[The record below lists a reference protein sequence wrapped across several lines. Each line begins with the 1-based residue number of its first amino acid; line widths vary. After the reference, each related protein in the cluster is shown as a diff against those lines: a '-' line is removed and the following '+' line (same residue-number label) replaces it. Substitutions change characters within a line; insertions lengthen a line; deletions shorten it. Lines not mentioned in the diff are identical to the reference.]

1 MPADPARLPMITS
14 PRCQDEGVSASAQ
27 APPGRA
33 RAPRTDGGSEGPGAY
48 RRPLVITGAIAAAA
62 VAATGVALLTTL
74 VAIGWITA
82 PHAGLGNGLP
92 GVLRTAITIWL
103 AAHHVGFTL
112 HGVGLHGAGR
122 IGMLPLGLLFIPGA
136 LLWRA
141 GRWVVRTGEVG
152 RLRHV
157 GYATLALA
165 VPYAL
170 VSGALALAARSSLAA
185 PSPIQA
191 VTEPFLVAVVAGGL
205 GGAHALAPWHR
216 LVRLLPV
223 RSRSVTMGMLVTLG
237 LLVAAGAVLAGGSL
251 LIHLGQV
258 RVLTDKL
265 SPGPIGALLLLLV
278 QTAYVPNAVVWA
290 IAFCLGPGFAFG
302 VGTIVA
308 PTGSAL
314 GELPAFPMLAALP
327 SGHVPGW
334 LSLAVLAVPYLAAA
348 AGGVLTVRIMPT
360 PVLEAA
366 PAWGFASGAAAGC
379 VVGLLAALSGG
390 PLGDGRLAAVG
401 PSGWQVGLVAILEMG
416 VTSAVSAGAAN
427 WWMLR
432 REPEAGFRFGSLFG
446 AQPDTPAPEHE
457 PPSASVIDETDDDD
471 GHRIYFDPWANDRD
485 PD

>member
-1 MPADPARLPMITS
+1 VTAS
-14 PRCQDEGVSASAQ
+14 PQ
-27 APPGRA
+27 APGRA
-33 RAPRTDGGSEGPGAY
+33 RAADAAGGGPDAGAY
-48 RRPLVITGAIAAAA
+48 RRPLVITGAMAAGV

-112 HGVGLHGAGR
+112 HGAGR

-141 GRWVVRTGEVG
+141 GRWVVRTGEVA

-170 VSGALALAARSSLAA
+170 LSGALALAARSSLAA
-185 PSPIQA
+185 PSLIQA
-191 VTEPFLVAVVAGGL
+191 VTEPLLVAVVAGGL

-223 RSRSVTMGMLVTLG
+223 RSRSVTTGTLVTLG
-237 LLVAAGAVLAGGSL
+237 LLIATGAVLAGGSL
-251 LIHLGQV
+251 AVHLGQV
-258 RVLTDKL
+258 RTLTDQL
-265 SPGPIGALLLLLV
+265 SPGPVGALLLLLV

-302 VGTIVA
+302 AGTIVA
-308 PTGSAL
+308 PTGAAL
-314 GELPAFPMLAALP
+314 GALPSFPMLAALP
-327 SGHVPGW
+327 AGHIPGW
-334 LSLAVLAVPYLAAA
+334 LSLLVLAAPYLAAA
-348 AGGVLTVRIMPT
+348 AGGVLTVRVMPT

-379 VVGLLAALSGG
+379 IVGLLAAVSGG
-390 PLGDGRLAAVG
+390 PLGNGRLAAVG
-401 PSGWQVGLVAILEMG
+401 PSGWQVALVAILEMG
-416 VTSAVSAGAAN
+416 VTSAVTAGAAN

-432 REPEAGFRFGSLFG
+432 REPEAGFRFGGFFAARL
-446 AQPDTPAPEHE
+446 DTPAPDHE
-457 PPSASVIDETDDDD
+457 PASASVVDETDDDG
-471 GHRIYFDPWANDRD
+471 GHRIYYDPWAGDRD
-485 PD
+485 PG